1 MSSLN
6 REHLGC
12 ITIWLPPLAFV
23 TCGLR
28 LGVIA
33 HISVDGADGCS
44 PTIFLEGFCLICL
57 SLKHLLEGPCSS
69 DPQSRAANHDA
80 AEAITTLPWIQHK
93 GSSHGNKRESL
104 YKHYVQDMLCV
115 YAEKAEKQKP

>member
-1 MSSLN
+1 MSSLD

-93 GSSHGNKRESL
+93 GSSHG
-104 YKHYVQDMLCV
+104 
-115 YAEKAEKQKP
+115 